1 MDRHLPSNNKNMA
14 EFLRN
19 ALSAVT
25 RAHTSK
31 GNDMVYS
38 CEAAWAEYYW
48 HAFLKVK
55 GGAHIRTQVSEFHE
69 LMEARHT
76 ERAFQILSRVS
87 SAQDGDI

>member
-1 MDRHLPSNNKNMA
+1 MA

-19 ALSAVT
+19 AQSAVM
-25 RAHTSK
+25 RAQASR
-31 GNDMVYS
+31 GNDMVYA

-55 GGAHIRTQVSEFHE
+55 GGKHIRIQVSEFHE

-76 ERAFQILSRVS
+76 ERALQILSRVS
-87 SAQDGDI
+87 DAQDGDI